1 MRNSN
6 EHDFESLKM
15 PEKTPGN
22 LWKVLKSVQKWKCQ
36 SVSKNVGFAYSQVV
50 AVKMEKTVY
59 GVDILCI
66 LKNCCTFV
74 A

>member
-6 EHDFESLKM
+6 EHDFESLIM
-15 PEKTPGN
+15 PEKTPRN

-50 AVKMEKTVY
+50 AANREEAVSGMY
-59 GVDILCI
+59 FLCI
-66 LKNCCTFV
+66 LKNSCTFV